1 MSSQKSGVSS
11 IFPMETDPSFRHGF
25 PMVFLGQPSAPQE
38 LSERA
43 KVWSHA
49 PPGANLETLMDSA
62 IHVASL
68 ATFLLLGDL
77 HGSILRISSGWCW
90 LEHGWNFMNSLYYF
104 MTILMGIRMNLLV
117 YIDVYSV

>member
-1 MSSQKSGVSS
+1 
-11 IFPMETDPSFRHGF
+11 METDPSFRHGF

-77 HGSILRISSGWCW
+77 HGSIWIGYLLVGA
-90 LEHGWNFMNSLYYF
+90 GWNMAG
-104 MTILMGIRMNLLV
+104 IL
-117 YIDVYSV
+117 